1 MRLLAEQMI
10 HKLHNRTDAAY
21 GCKEKRNADEII
33 IKYTDGDKGMLN
45 KKWKRFNKLT
55 GKCYLNMIGTEKDGS
70 CWLQAFELMK
80 EIILEER
87 KSDPQFVSELEMI
100 DDATDYAFDIQGWLE
115 DCLDEIDMRE
125 EYETLLKMC
134 NDLLELF
141 GWPEYTGSDIRFRK
155 ATVLRELGRTK
166 ESVEF
171 CKKWMQKEPGN
182 VVAATS
188 GVYAFISTK
197 EYDAAETLVDRFI
210 INKSECLDENDI
222 MFIAASKLYEA
233 MGKKKEKREIDK
245 AIKKY
250 DEYMEE
256 YIEEYFMNPD
266 FEEDDELPFITGIS
280 EPSQR

>member
-1 MRLLAEQMI
+1 MRLLAEQTI

-21 GCKEKRNADEII
+21 GCKENRNADEII
-33 IKYTDGDKGMLN
+33 IKYTDGDKGML
-45 KKWKRFNKLT
+45 
-55 GKCYLNMIGTEKDGS
+55 
-70 CWLQAFELMK
+70 
-80 EIILEER
+80 
-87 KSDPQFVSELEMI
+87 VSELEMI

-182 VVAATS
+182 VVRIAIQLGRKGGCHGAS
-188 GVYAFISTK
+188 AVWK
-197 EYDAAETLVDRFI
+197 MDAKYGCQFSVEKVEETLPATVKPR
-210 INKSECLDENDI
+210 
-222 MFIAASKLYEA
+222 EA
-233 MGKKKEKREIDK
+233 NTRS
-245 AIKKY
+245 
-250 DEYMEE
+250 
-256 YIEEYFMNPD
+256 
-266 FEEDDELPFITGIS
+266 LS
-280 EPSQR
+280 CH

>member
-1 MRLLAEQMI
+1 
-10 HKLHNRTDAAY
+10 
-21 GCKEKRNADEII
+21 
-33 IKYTDGDKGMLN
+33 MLN
-45 KKWKRFNKLT
+45 KKWKRFDKLT

-100 DDATDYAFDIQGWLE
+100 DDATDYVFDIQGWLE

-250 DEYMEE
+250 DEYMDE
-256 YIEEYFMNPD
+256 YMEEYFMNPD
-266 FEEDDELPFITGIS
+266 FEEDDELPFN
-280 EPSQR
+280 

>member
-1 MRLLAEQMI
+1 MRLLAEQTI

-21 GCKEKRNADEII
+21 GCKENRNADEII
-33 IKYTDGDKGMLN
+33 IKYTDGDKGML
-45 KKWKRFNKLT
+45 
-55 GKCYLNMIGTEKDGS
+55 
-70 CWLQAFELMK
+70 
-80 EIILEER
+80 
-87 KSDPQFVSELEMI
+87 VSELEMI

-155 ATVLRELGRTK
+155 TTVLRELGRTK

-188 GVYAFISTK
+188 GVYAYISTK

-210 INKSECLDENDI
+210 INKSECLDENDM
-222 MFIAASKLYEA
+222 MFIAASKLYKA

-266 FEEDDELPFITGIS
+266 FEEDDELPFN
-280 EPSQR
+280 

>member
-1 MRLLAEQMI
+1 MRLLAEQTI

-21 GCKEKRNADEII
+21 GCKENRNADEII

-155 ATVLRELGRTK
+155 TTVLRELGRTK

-182 VVAATS
+182 VVRIAIQLGRKGGCHGAS
-188 GVYAFISTK
+188 AVWK
-197 EYDAAETLVDRFI
+197 MDAKYGCQFSVEKVEETLPATVKPR
-210 INKSECLDENDI
+210 
-222 MFIAASKLYEA
+222 EA
-233 MGKKKEKREIDK
+233 NTRS
-245 AIKKY
+245 
-250 DEYMEE
+250 
-256 YIEEYFMNPD
+256 
-266 FEEDDELPFITGIS
+266 LS
-280 EPSQR
+280 CH

>member
-33 IKYTDGDKGMLN
+33 IKYTDGDKGML
-45 KKWKRFNKLT
+45 
-55 GKCYLNMIGTEKDGS
+55 
-70 CWLQAFELMK
+70 
-80 EIILEER
+80 
-87 KSDPQFVSELEMI
+87 VSELEMI

-155 ATVLRELGRTK
+155 TTVLRELGRTK

-210 INKSECLDENDI
+210 INKSECLDENDM
-222 MFIAASKLYEA
+222 MFIAASKLYKA

-250 DEYMEE
+250 DEYMDE
-256 YIEEYFMNPD
+256 YMEEYFINPD
-266 FEEDDELPFITGIS
+266 FEEDDELPFN
-280 EPSQR
+280 

>member
-1 MRLLAEQMI
+1 MRLLAEQTI

-33 IKYTDGDKGMLN
+33 IKCTDGDKGMLN
-45 KKWKRFNKLT
+45 KKWKRFDKLT

-250 DEYMEE
+250 DEYMDE
-256 YIEEYFMNPD
+256 YMEEYFINPD
-266 FEEDDELPFITGIS
+266 FEEDDELPFN
-280 EPSQR
+280 